1 MMNMQVL
8 IIILLAAI
16 ALIILIRRFA
26 SGRYGSLRPSLETTN
41 AYLSFQVNP
50 GMKYYLSGSDV
61 YPNAL
66 IGIERV
72 WTLESDLWKPLD
84 LDPKTLKELIFNLK
98 SQGLGSGVIPYGY
111 EIFDDREGK
120 IGDWFSLPGQNVTV
134 WLRGENRFELSTPE
148 NLYSQK

>member
-1 MMNMQVL
+1 MNMQIL

-16 ALIILIRRFA
+16 ALIILIRRFS

-61 YPNAL
+61 YPNAI
-66 IGIERV
+66 IGINRS
-72 WTLESDLWKPLD
+72 WTLESDLWKPIEID
-84 LDPKTLKELIFNLK
+84 SKTLKGLIENMK
-98 SQGLGSGVIPYGY
+98 SVGLGSGVIPYGY